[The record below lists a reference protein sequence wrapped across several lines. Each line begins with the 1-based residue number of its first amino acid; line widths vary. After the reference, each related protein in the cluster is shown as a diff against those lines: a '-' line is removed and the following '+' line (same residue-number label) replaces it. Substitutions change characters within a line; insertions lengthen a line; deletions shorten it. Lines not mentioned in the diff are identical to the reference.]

1 MNKTD
6 ALLCIERIR
15 EAIRLLPDDVSIY
28 GWQTGYNF
36 DHGSVMTEIHL
47 CKPVKWADVR
57 DGREYRDW
65 ASKIIQITPFA
76 TAWWSVEVDHGTDS

>member
-15 EAIRLLPDDVSIY
+15 EAVRALPDDADIF
-28 GWQTGYNF
+28 GFENCYNSDF
-36 DHGSVMTEIHL
+36 RENMTEIHL

-65 ASKIIQITPFA
+65 ASKIIQITPFVK
-76 TAWWSVEVDHGTDS
+76 AWWGVDVDHGTDS